1 MTPHTASSHGLLTP
15 AGPRRS
21 RWLDLPTHR
30 ASVKIAR
37 DVVREQLFAWR
48 QAGDLCTDAVL
59 LISELATNAVLHA
72 RGGRMLCGVELLTDV
87 QLRVEVHDE
96 NAAEHH
102 GELGLSPRHSPAPH
116 AENGRGLLLVQQIAD
131 AWGVTRSSRTSGNA
145 VWAALHTGI

>member
-1 MTPHTASSHGLLTP
+1 MTPHTAASHGLLTP
-15 AGPRRS
+15 AGPHRS

-59 LISELATNAVLHA
+59 LISELATNAVIHTG
-72 RGGRMLCGVELLTDV
+72 GGRMLCGVLLEADSH
-87 QLRVEVHDE
+87 LRVEVHDE
-96 NAAEHH
+96 DRAE
-102 GELGLSPRHSPAPH
+102 LSLPCGSPALH
-116 AENGRGLLLVQQIAD
+116 AENGRGLLLVRQLAD

-145 VWAALHTGI
+145 VWAALRTAL

>member
-1 MTPHTASSHGLLTP
+1 VTPHIAPPHGLLTP
-15 AGPRRS
+15 AGPRPS
-21 RWLDLPTHR
+21 RWLELPTHR

-72 RGGRMLCGVELLTDV
+72 RGGRMLCGVELLTDAR
-87 QLRVEVHDE
+87 LRVEVHDE
-96 NAAEHH
+96 CGDRDQ
-102 GELGLSPRHSPAPH
+102 GELGLPRRSPAAH

-131 AWGVTRSSRTSGNA
+131 AWGVTRSTRTTGNA
-145 VWAALHTGI
+145 VWAALRTGI